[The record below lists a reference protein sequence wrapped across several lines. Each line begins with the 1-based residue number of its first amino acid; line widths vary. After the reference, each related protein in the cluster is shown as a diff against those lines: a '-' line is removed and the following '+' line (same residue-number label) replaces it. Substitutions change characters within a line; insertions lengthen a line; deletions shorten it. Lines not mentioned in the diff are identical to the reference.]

1 MSKLTSQIDGESISK
16 SIAAVLDKIKYRKFA
31 SAGYTIVI
39 WLNKENTTIKILD
52 GHIRGELLSVPSQNT
67 EKMVDKVYIAPS
79 KKIVT
84 RLCICKEDVN
94 ETIDLTY
101 ENNSHISSAMFKRF
115 VNIKLLDDLQ
125 SFNLG
130 QVLLGGALGLVGG
143 VMLTMVMLIMYGVV
157 L

>member
-31 SAGYTIVI
+31 AAAYTIVLWI
-39 WLNKENTTIKILD
+39 NKENTMIKILD
-52 GHIRGELLSVPSQNT
+52 GHIRGELLTIPSQDA
-67 EKMVDKVYIAPS
+67 ERMVDKVYIAPS

-84 RLCICKEDVN
+84 RMCICKEDVN

-115 VNIKLLDDLQ
+115 VNIKLLDDLHK
-125 SFNLG
+125 FR
-130 QVLLGGALGLVGG
+130 
-143 VMLTMVMLIMYGVV
+143 IDR
-157 L
+157 

>member
-1 MSKLTSQIDGESISK
+1 MGSITSKIDGESISK

-31 SAGYTIVI
+31 SAGYTIVV
-39 WLNKENTTIKILD
+39 WLNKENTTVKILD
-52 GHIRGELLSVPSQNT
+52 GHIRGELLSVPSQNA
-67 EKMVDKVYIAPS
+67 EIMVDKVYIAPS

-84 RLCICKEDVN
+84 RLCFCKEDIN
-94 ETIDLTY
+94 ETLDLTY

-143 VMLTMVMLIMYGVV
+143 VVLTMMLMIMYGV
-157 L
+157 LL

>member
-1 MSKLTSQIDGESISK
+1 MGSITSKIDGDSISK

-31 SAGYTIVI
+31 NAGYTIVV
-39 WLNKENTTIKILD
+39 WMNKENTTVKILD
-52 GHIRGELLSVPSQNT
+52 GHIRGELLMIPSQDA

-84 RLCICKEDVN
+84 RLCFCKEDVN
-94 ETIDLTY
+94 ETIDITY
-101 ENNSHISSAMFKRF
+101 ENNSHISAAMFKRF

-130 QVLLGGALGLVGG
+130 QVLLGGALGLVAG
-143 VMLTMVMLIMYGVV
+143 VMLTMLMLIMYGVV